1 MFFKIFLILKNKSV
15 LKNET
20 LLNENSNNIYE

>member
-1 MFFKIFLILKNKSV
+1 MLFKIFLILKNKSV

>member
-1 MFFKIFLILKNKSV
+1 MLFKIFLILKNKSV

-20 LLNENSNNIYE
+20 LLNENSNYIYE